1 MIVKENLEIGGK
13 AFVKTY
19 SDKDF
24 YIERDGAKYSE
35 AIDPIEI
42 PREYTET
49 DVPIEDSEE
58 QTDTEQKAAAFDY
71 ITGRSQTDE

>member
-1 MIVKENLEIGGK
+1 MIVIENIEISGK
-13 AFVKTY
+13 QFVKQY
-19 SDKDF
+19 SDSGL